1 MVFGNQHHIEEIANS
16 VTSGIGLAL
25 SLGGLAAL
33 VILAFARGG
42 VWHIVGCG
50 VYGATL
56 VALYAA
62 STLYHSIQKPRLKRI
77 FLAADQVAIY
87 LLIAGTYT
95 PFMLVNLRGMWGWTL
110 LTLVWTLAIFGI
122 GFRVIFAERRKA
134 VTMALYLAIA
144 WLAIIAV
151 KPIFATVPLG
161 GLAWIGAGGLAYMTG
176 LVFFAWDRLPFNHTI
191 WHLFVMAGSG
201 CHYFAVM
208 FYVLPAQA
216 KLE

>member
-1 MVFGNQHHIEEIANS
+1 MDSGNKHQIEEFINS
-16 VTSGIGLAL
+16 ITSGIGLAM
-25 SLGGLAAL
+25 SVAGFIVL
-33 VILAFARGG
+33 VIVASTRGDL
-42 VWHIVGCG
+42 WHIVGCG
-50 VYGATL
+50 VYGVTL

-62 STLYHSIQKPRLKRI
+62 STLYHCIQKPGLKRI

-95 PFMLVNLRGMWGWTL
+95 PFMLVNLRGAWGWLL
-110 LTLVWTLAIFGI
+110 LTLVWTLSLFGI
-122 GFRVIFAERRKA
+122 GFRIMFAERRKA

-151 KPIFATVPLG
+151 KPIFASVPLG

-176 LVFFAWDRLPFNHTI
+176 LVFFAWNRLPFNHAI
-191 WHLFVMAGSG
+191 WHLFVIAGSG

-208 FYVLPAQA
+208 FYVLPAPT
-216 KLE
+216 

>member
-1 MVFGNQHHIEEIANS
+1 MVFGNQHYIEEIANS
-16 VTSGIGLAL
+16 ITSGIGLMM
-25 SLGGLAAL
+25 SLAGFVSL

-77 FLAADQVAIY
+77 LLAADQVAIY

-110 LTLVWTLAIFGI
+110 LSLVWTLALFGI

-208 FYVLPAQA
+208 FYVLPAPA
-216 KLE
+216 

>member
-1 MVFGNQHHIEEIANS
+1 MVFWNQRHIEEIANS
-16 VTSGIGLAL
+16 VTHGVGLAM
-25 SLGGLAAL
+25 SLAGLIAL

-42 VWHIVGCG
+42 VWHIVGCC

-62 STLYHSIQKPRLKRI
+62 STLYHSVQHPRLKRI
-77 FLAADQVAIY
+77 FLVADQVAIY

-95 PFMLVNLRGMWGWTL
+95 PFTLVNLRGRWGWSL
-110 LTLVWTLAIFGI
+110 LALVWTLALFGI
-122 GFRVIFAERRKA
+122 GVRVIFAERRKA

-144 WLAIIAV
+144 WMAIIAV

-176 LVFFAWDRLPFNHTI
+176 LVFFAWDRLPFNHAI

-201 CHYFAVM
+201 CHYFAVV
-208 FYVLPAQA
+208 FYVLPPQA
-216 KLE
+216 

>member
-1 MVFGNQHHIEEIANS
+1 MVLGNQRDIEEIANS
-16 VTSGIGLAL
+16 VTHGIGLAM
-25 SLGGLAAL
+25 SLAGLIAL
-33 VILAFARGG
+33 VMLAFARGG
-42 VWHIVGCG
+42 VWHIVGCC
-50 VYGATL
+50 VYGASL

-62 STLYHSIQKPRLKRI
+62 STLYHSVQNPRLKRF

-95 PFMLVNLRGMWGWTL
+95 PFTLVNLRGRWGWSL
-110 LTLVWTLAIFGI
+110 LVSVWTLALFGI
-122 GFRVIFAERRKA
+122 GFRVVFAERRKA
-134 VTMALYLAIA
+134 VTIALYLAIA

-176 LVFFAWDRLPFNHTI
+176 LVFFAWDRLPFNHAI

-201 CHYFAVM
+201 CHYFAVV
-208 FYVLPAQA
+208 FYVLPARA
-216 KLE
+216 